1 MEVASEGGHS
11 QNLTAGSFDDF
22 GLTPELRM
30 GLRDL
35 GYKAPTRVQREV
47 FGVVTSGSDTV
58 VQSHT
63 GSGKT
68 TAFSLPVL
76 VGIRPEEKAVQGVVL
91 CPTRELAVQVA
102 TEASRIAH
110 HAGIRIAT
118 IYGGAS
124 MRAQIDALEAGAQ
137 LVVGT
142 PGRVKDLLRRGHL
155 RFGKV
160 RFAVLDEADEMLSMG
175 FWDDVTSLLDQ
186 MPKGRQTLLFS
197 ATLPPE
203 IERAARQYLRE
214 PVRVNLSGDQLNV
227 TTIRHLYHTG
237 RDDIPKPRNF
247 LYVLEFHRP
256 RNAIVFCNRRDET
269 DLLTAY
275 LRRFGFRAAALNG
288 DMPQSAR
295 ERVLARVKAGELDLM
310 VATDVAARGID
321 ISDLAFVFNYDLPD
335 FDEVYVHRVGRT
347 GRIGKRGTAVSL
359 VRGKYTTHLSTL
371 ERQFGVPF
379 EERPLPPDEEILW
392 MQAERLAA
400 QLTEDADG
408 VEVEQYRPVAQ
419 SMLERG
425 DVKEILAFLLRTYFT
440 QSARPAE
447 SSPARAAEPR
457 EARGRRERRPRREA
471 REEVASDT
479 SVAQDLPAAE
489 HDPAAASAGET
500 GDAEMGGERR
510 GRQSSGRSEGER
522 APARERRGP
531 EEDTSVANLYVS
543 LGRDDG
549 LADFHGLV
557 SLMSAMS
564 GVDIGHF
571 TGAGDLRGH
580 SSHVEVD
587 AEVADQVI
595 AGVHGKLR
603 PSAAQG
609 PALAAEA
616 SEAPSAAEGP
626 APASPADEA
635 LAAPVGDEAEGERKI
650 MPPEI
655 VCDRARPRR
664 APSRGGHRGPR
675 RGPRRA

>member
-1 MEVASEGGHS
+1 MNLEDQKVNNESNPEVPPAPAEASTPDGS
-11 QNLTAGSFDDF
+11 PLTLGSFEDF
-22 GLTPELRM
+22 GLPTAISR
-30 GLRDL
+30 GLQDL

-47 FGVVTSGSDTV
+47 YQVVRDGHDTV

-76 VGIRPEEKAVQGVVL
+76 VGVDANAANVQAVIL

-110 HAGIRIAT
+110 HSGIRVAT

-124 MRAQIDALEAGAQ
+124 MRAQIDALESGAQ
-137 LVVGT
+137 VVVGT

-155 RFGKV
+155 RFANV

-175 FWDDVTSLLDQ
+175 FWDDVTGLLEQ
-186 MPKGRQTLLFS
+186 MPKTRQTLLFS

-203 IERAARQYLRE
+203 IERAARQYLKE
-214 PVRVNLSGDQLNV
+214 PERINLSGDQLNV
-227 TTIRHLYHTG
+227 TTIRHLFHMG
-237 RDDIPKPRNF
+237 RDDLPKPRNF

-275 LRRFGFRAAALNG
+275 LKRFGFRAAALNG
-288 DMPQSAR
+288 DMPQNAR
-295 ERVLARVKAGELDLM
+295 ERVLKKVKNGELDLM

-347 GRIGKRGTAVSL
+347 GRIGKHGTAVSL
-359 VRGKYTTHLSTL
+359 IRGKYTTHLSTL

-379 EERPLPPDEEILW
+379 EERALPPDEEILW

-408 VEVEQYRPVAQ
+408 VEVEQYRPVAA

-425 DVKEILAFLLRTYFT
+425 DVKEIMAFLLRTYFA
-440 QSARPAE
+440 QQEAKADDSRP
-447 SSPARAAEPR
+447 RR
-457 EARGRRERRPRREA
+457 EEDEGGRGRRERRPRRE
-471 REEVASDT
+471 RRHEEASHEDGQT
-479 SVAQDLPAAE
+479 ASGDNEAD
-489 HDPAAASAGET
+489 AASAED
-500 GDAEMGGERR
+500 DAN
-510 GRQSSGRSEGER
+510 
-522 APARERRGP
+522 AA
-531 EEDTSVANLYVS
+531 ANLYVS

-549 LADFHGLV
+549 LMDLGGLIQR
-557 SLMSAMS
+557 LAEMS
-564 GVDIGHF
+564 GVDEGHF
-571 TGAGDLRGH
+571 TGAGSLRDH

-587 AEVADQVI
+587 AEVAEQVI

-603 PSAAQG
+603 GTPENGDAPEAAPQTS
-609 PALAAEA
+609 A
-616 SEAPSAAEGP
+616 SEA
-626 APASPADEA
+626 D
-635 LAAPVGDEAEGERKI
+635 GDEESAQSTEDASDKPRTV
-650 MPPEI
+650 
-655 VCDRARPRR
+655 VCDRARPRKPFGGR
-664 APSRGGHRGPR
+664 NRHPRRGGPR
-675 RGPRRA
+675 RR